1 MYNKIMVAIDD
12 SEMSQSALQ
21 EALHIAGTYGAKLCI
36 VHAVSN
42 PDDASRLAGASLLEK
57 ARFTAGNAL
66 DVETRLLE
74 ADGEL
79 GANGVA
85 EAIATA
91 ADEWEAKLLVVGSKG
106 RRGLERLVLGSVAE
120 QLVSKVAASVLLVR
134 LH

>member
-42 PDDASRLAGASLLEK
+42 PDDASRLAGAGLLEK

>member
-36 VHAVSN
+36 VHTVSN
-42 PDDASRLAGASLLEK
+42 PDDASRLAGTSLLEK

-66 DVETRLLE
+66 GVETRLLE

>member
-42 PDDASRLAGASLLEK
+42 PDDASRLAGACLLEK
-57 ARFTAGNAL
+57 ARFTAGNTL
-66 DVETRLLE
+66 DVGTRLLE

-120 QLVSKVAASVLLVR
+120 QLVSKIGASILLVR